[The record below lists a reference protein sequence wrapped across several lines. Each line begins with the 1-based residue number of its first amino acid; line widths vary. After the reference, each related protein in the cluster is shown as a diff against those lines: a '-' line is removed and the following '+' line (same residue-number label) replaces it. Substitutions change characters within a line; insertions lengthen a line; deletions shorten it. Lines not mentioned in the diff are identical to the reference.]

1 MRVFGCAPGAL
12 GAPPVPKRTQHPRL
26 AAHPAQPAA
35 LDRFIPGFSLFLCI
49 TFAPLRRQRLPC
61 DEVQASGKASRLKF
75 RTCQVSRSRSSR
87 RRSCLIGPR
96 RHIKGC
102 PGIGHQGA
110 AAPPTRARGPARLP
124 RSRTTAPAPRKAPR
138 LSHRVALVAAT
149 KSTPHPCPPQRV
161 RLRLGELRRRP
172 AGPPA
177 PAVPTSLS
185 ESTHL
190 LSKIEEPARAVAVAL
205 AWAPRL
211 RYRLYRTPPFVSGT
225 QGAPF

>member
-35 LDRFIPGFSLFLCI
+35 LDRFIPGFSLSLCI

-87 RRSCLIGPR
+87 RRSCLSGPR

-138 LSHRVALVAAT
+138 FSHRVALVAAT
-149 KSTPHPCPPQRV
+149 KSTPHPCPPRGAAPETRWPTSPGSAHVPLGVHAPPLQDPGARA
-161 RLRLGELRRRP
+161 RRSCRPRLG
-172 AGPPA
+172 AAPP
-177 PAVPTSLS
+177 L
-185 ESTHL
+185 
-190 LSKIEEPARAVAVAL
+190 
-205 AWAPRL
+205 
-211 RYRLYRTPPFVSGT
+211 PPL
-225 QGAPF
+225 